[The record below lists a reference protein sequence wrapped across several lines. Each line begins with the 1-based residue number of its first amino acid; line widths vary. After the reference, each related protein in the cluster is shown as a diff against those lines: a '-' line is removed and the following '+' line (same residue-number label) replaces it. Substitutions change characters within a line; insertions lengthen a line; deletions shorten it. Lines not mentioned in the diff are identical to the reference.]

1 MDAEILSESNASVQR
16 TLAIIKPEALPYA
29 DEIEE
34 KIKEDGYTIAQ
45 KRVVTLTGEQVTQFY
60 SEQYDS
66 PGFPKLMAHM
76 SSGPIIVLCLSKNN
90 AVDDWNTLIGP
101 ANVSEARHLFPAC
114 LRAKYGDQS
123 EDTFNGLHGSE
134 NEETAEKEI
143 RFFFPEMI
151 LEPLLTGEAV
161 TDYLA
166 ESVNPT
172 LLEGLAQLCKVK
184 PADPVVWLADW
195 LLMNNPNKPRT
206 DEIITPIPT

>member
-1 MDAEILSESNASVQR
+1 MMLSRAE
-16 TLAIIKPEALPYA
+16 
-29 DEIEE
+29 
-34 KIKEDGYTIAQ
+34 
-45 KRVVTLTGEQVTQFY
+45 
-60 SEQYDS
+60 
-66 PGFPKLMAHM
+66 FP
-76 SSGPIIVLCLSKNN
+76 
-90 AVDDWNTLIGP
+90 W
-101 ANVSEARHLFPAC
+101 RHLYNIY
-114 LRAKYGDQS
+114 LIS
-123 EDTFNGLHGSE
+123 V
-134 NEETAEKEI
+134 
-143 RFFFPEMI
+143 I